1 MVVKKRQISYLIEDQ
16 LPSFISTDYPQFARF
31 LEKYYEQIESQG
43 QPLDVINNIDRY
55 RDIDYYEENLL
66 KQSSTL
72 DGIISNSD
80 TTITVIDG
88 SSFPEKNGYIRIG
101 DEICFYKNRNE
112 NVFSEVTRG
121 VSGNTKLGDLY
132 ETTEFITTQS
142 SSHESGSIVYN
153 ISNLFLYAFLKSF
166 ESENLSSFPE
176 AYLKKEIDKRT
187 LIKNITDFYKVKGT
201 ESSIKFIFNSIIAR
215 DVDNV
220 PTTYNP
226 KNYTL
231 KASTSD
237 WVTTYSLKV
246 KVISGDVFDIIGN
259 QIIQTDGVNYA
270 SAIVDNVR
278 VSGGIQNEQI
288 YEIILNPDTVN
299 GDFKI
304 SSRTKLEKSI
314 SASDTEGD
322 RIVVES
328 TVGWNKIGTFYV
340 GNEKFTFEDKN
351 VKQFYIKSRSSSS
364 THSTGDLVYDYIPLK
379 FGNVE
384 LMVFGVLYN
393 LNKDVNL
400 PYSFK
405 GDDVQISDAGFNT
418 RDRVIFNSEDETI
431 RWFINELNTS
441 PTALTNANLQSQLQE
456 YIADVSA
463 IYEDDQNYY
472 ICSSGY
478 PSYDILT
485 ASVSGTLIDPKN
497 LKIIRKNP
505 IETTEVYGTTSRDV
519 GVFVDGTLAFGYKDE
534 EFVKYGNIVKTTVTS
549 RGSGYINPPYVL
561 INDQPGKAISIL
573 SGETV
578 ESISI
583 TQNEIYTQDPEIT
596 ITSGRNAQVQA
607 IVTNGEITGLVI
619 VNPGEYYSSPP
630 EILISDRSGRGRFA
644 SYESIVSQD
653 GKLVDFV
660 QVNKGKLYNK
670 DTVEVFVIPSGKDAK
685 ASAEIRKWVK
695 DRYKKLQSSLDTGNG
710 YIFDDVFT
718 NDGKQYG
725 IVANPLKLRAKV
737 GDNLNNLLQ
746 EPANKI
752 HSKILGYAYDGNPV
766 YGPFGYSD
774 PGDNESAI
782 IRLES
787 GYLLNQS
794 RSNGPAINQYPI
806 GTFVDDYTWTQ
817 NQNTGRSRLDKNN
830 GRYCVT
836 PEYPEGTY
844 AYFVSTD
851 ASNLPVFPYIIGENY
866 YSLPIS
872 SNYDSTLSQD
882 ELPRNSRRLNTGNLS
897 ANGYNSFAT
906 VQSTTKGSINSAI
919 VDDSADIFSVG
930 SQLNL
935 TSQVLV
941 DNFQTGGEGASASVS
956 EIYGREIEA
965 IEGIQNKV
973 VLMSTRQQIYF
984 FNGGTVTQ
992 DNTGATGEIYG
1003 DSFNTDQFIL
1013 RSVSGEFNTTD
1024 KISSD
1029 TVVLNLILDKES
1041 NFTQGSTVSL
1051 FDGINSIIATGEVLN
1066 STSNQNAVR
1075 IKVLTGSFVVDDN
1088 YSLSSSNLS
1097 DTPGSK
1103 ILTIVSLS
1111 NNIDVFS
1118 INDKVIL
1125 GRTVDSH
1132 NLGINDVIDLTIDP
1146 DDNTTETL
1154 YYIRKKKYQA
1164 VRLRTPQYASTINDT
1179 GIGRIDTLIGGADYA
1194 ATTYGGGT
1202 FTDIEVLFSNPA
1214 QSRNAIGQTV
1224 GQSTSSTIGLEG
1236 GENNAKAT
1244 VVVGYTKT
1252 VTDFNSA
1259 INTITVD
1266 DTSRIFVGMN
1276 VRGQNISAGTVVQS
1290 VDTSTKVVTLFN
1302 SQIAF
1307 PITGSVTSAVF
1318 NPGVISS
1325 VTITEKGKDYRRG
1338 DTVTFKDTDLDKG
1351 TIPNSRD
1358 YLAIVDH
1365 VGFSTSDTELFLND
1379 IRGVSEQDLIQVG
1392 SEIVK
1397 VTAVDVQNA
1406 KLTVT
1411 RGQNNTSIT
1420 DHFNGSKVILSDPQY
1435 RFNTGSQIGS
1445 GSAGDPYVVSYDK
1458 STQVLVV
1465 SYGYGVTNINQIS
1478 LSSLFEDESTP
1489 AKKISVNNLIN
1500 INNRFE
1506 YSKDNVNFEILE
1518 NLQIQK
1524 NYSYKFDTSHISM
1537 TNTYLEFSPSINK
1550 NILALDTYRSPIAP
1564 GLSGSHIKIKP
1575 GKNFLY
1581 FYGSTVG
1588 DNNIVSGNSLVSDSS
1603 QNVEYTRYYFF
1614 DKNEDVETN
1623 GGYFDIVDDPLQG
1636 KKKLIFTT
1644 NTGFVYEYNNTP
1656 QYDGSGDIEYST
1668 TNKSAVGRIKSVKID
1683 NVGKNYEVIP
1693 SVLGVVP
1700 SKSLA
1705 SVIDVVY
1712 DSVNNKIASIKLTE
1726 TGSNYTKPKAVV
1738 LGNGSGA
1745 EIELV
1750 ERDGKIVSAIVKNGG
1765 FNYSEPPVVKVV
1777 ETSVKI
1783 YLGSDNIGVPESI
1796 KVENSGFLYN
1806 TDETLSRQF
1815 FSNTALIL
1823 TDFPENAFAYG
1834 EEVVLENDG
1843 VTFATAVV
1851 SKNGWKTGSNILKVR
1866 NVSGKFIKGLT
1877 IKGKARGNTA
1887 KVVDVITSKFKPVI
1901 RSYFD
1906 NIGYYSSDRGKIS
1919 TNSQK
1924 LTDSYFYQDYSY
1936 VIKSRTPISVWR
1948 DLIKQTTH
1956 PAGFKLFGEVIIESS
1971 GKNEMQNINT
1981 RNYTI
1986 VNLAPKSVSNLST
1999 KRTIKESFVNFNN
2012 LSEERGIGSVSVDS
2026 QSNTETYAT
2035 EIILSAP
2042 FDGQYDENTGKVVG
2056 TKTFTIKDKITNAA
2070 IVPYNEEQ
2078 LLITL
2083 DGVVQEPGV
2092 AYTVS
2097 GSTITFATAPLG
2109 TRIAEDQTVPA
2120 QTFYGK
2126 SFRFKSD
2133 TLNEEY
2139 LKKVRNFFQRS
2150 GRWLDAANQVRF
2162 NKDFIVEESLGYV
2175 VNEYP
2180 NVPWNLYRSE
2190 FSSNIRNIVNAYEHD
2205 LRFGGNFKTITAA
2218 QEYEDTNLSVE
2229 SLDAFKYVAKLCTAA
2244 SKNWDYTV
2252 LTAVITELSDIVT
2265 VPSTFGIVVG
2275 MNVSSGNQ
2283 FPENTKV
2290 TEIVN
2295 NTQIRVSQPARSG
2308 AGVPSLIVNA
2318 GETVVIEQD
2327 SVYAGVFNAG
2337 DLDVGT
2343 VSVANGGTVSL
2354 TSVYSVGGIPQIT
2367 FSLSKINNGTFYDAS
2382 NLIAANKLY
2391 IQEET
2396 LGWIKAQYPL
2406 LVIPN
2411 ESKCKR
2417 DTGYLVDA
2425 VVYSLK
2431 YGGTQKII
2439 DFAKAYYDG
2448 NSIILIDGELTES
2461 VEAFQYA
2468 IGLMILA
2475 MRNTLPS
2482 GTYTSETPFSDPN
2495 ILVDPNEYF
2504 PACAEVESALTSY
2517 SGIIGRLLL
2526 EGINLVQAE
2535 PENNQRVGNWTTI
2548 RTYSNFNIIKDPL
2561 LLDSE
2566 CADVELSL
2574 ETLYSGIESVITN
2587 GIDSVTKT
2595 NPDYIDGENTDF
2607 ELFYEDGSDVRTNS
2621 TEDLLVFING
2631 VIQLP
2636 GTYEIVRSGTTDVV
2650 SFSSPPKWEQ
2660 ESNIITVQEPLA
2672 LDKTFVVRVGSY
2684 ETLTIN
2690 ADRISI
2696 KKTGP
2701 FVLFDR
2707 ENGNIRAVDDSNY
2720 AYVFIDGVLQK
2731 KDTSYTLNGSTITF
2745 KEPLESYTLSDGS
2758 EVLPRVDVLVLYG
2771 RDLDKKLTFY
2781 DFEPNTYLN
2790 KIALTINDT
2799 TPDNIVISSI
2809 INYWYNNWDYSQFG
2823 ISPVTRSE
2831 YGVFLLETN
2840 SITGKISNIGEIK
2853 KINRLNSENL
2863 NMTISGNNVVDL
2875 DPNGDYTICIGAY
2888 LTDSNKLTFTA
2899 SPDVTLSFSYFEDAE
2914 GNRNLIR
2921 NVKPRLYDTPEADEV
2936 WKTRNLLLANLYVGD
2951 KIKIDGESSFRNIVS
2966 LPEIVNLKDFRKG
2979 KEVSNEIYGSVG
2991 ATNYNGLTRG
3001 LGLGI
3006 IAEIE
3011 NGSITDL
3018 IWNKRDLQLF
3028 VDYQIK
3034 DKETAIGYYTPPII
3048 QFIPVDENGGGA
3060 SAEVLVVNKSIVDII
3075 ITNPGSGY
3083 TQAPKV
3089 IISRGYTRI
3098 KNNRQINYTISF
3110 DYEPKIKLNTI
3121 LSITSE
3127 ITILQGGIQPKV
3139 YASFEVLQS
3148 PVSVERKIT
3157 EIITPDEE
3165 SVTIS
3170 SQREIAVHS
3179 TLNLA
3184 AEAFTL
3190 SKVETL
3196 STTIVESEVKEI
3208 KVQHSKTL
3216 NVQGTFLG
3224 VVDKAYAED
3233 YTEGLY
3239 SQGILGNRL
3248 VCMESSKFIDTGY
3261 SDVSKLT
3268 IEEFSLAYPECLISD
3283 FDEPDTVKVTTTID
3297 NKFNLGYPSIQNF
3310 GALLDISLNE
3320 TDNIVYISDT
3330 SSFANE
3336 GFLLI
3341 GDEIVSYTSK
3351 LSDRFLNVS
3360 RGVSGTVAQ
3369 SHTAGDYL
3377 RTF

>member
-132 ETTEFITTQS
+132 ETTEFITTQA

-787 GYLLNQS
+787 GYSLNQS

-1435 RFNTGSQIGS
+1435 RFNAGSQIGS

-1500 INNRFE
+1500 VNNRFE

-1750 ERDGKIVSAIVKNGG
+1750 ERDGKIVSAILKNGG

-2448 NSIILIDGELTES
+2448 NSIIWIDGELTES

-2607 ELFYEDGSDVRTNS
+2607 DLFYEDGSIVKTNQ
-2621 TEDLLVFING
+2621 TEDMLVFING

-2636 GTYEIVRSGTTDVV
+2636 GTYEIKRFDDVNDPDV
-2650 SFSSPPKWEQ
+2650 LSFSEPPKWEQ
-2660 ESNIITVQEPLA
+2660 ESNTITVQEPIA

-2684 ETLTIN
+2684 EKLTIN
-2690 ADRISI
+2690 AERISV

-2707 ENGNIRAVDDSNY
+2707 ETGNIRSVDNNNY
-2720 AYVFIDGVLQK
+2720 AYVFIDGVLQRNQ
-2731 KDTSYTLNGSTITF
+2731 DSYTISGSTITF
-2745 KEPLESYTLSDGS
+2745 KEPLKSYVLPDGS
-2758 EVLPRVDVLVLYG
+2758 EITQRVDVLVLYG
-2771 RDLDKKLTFY
+2771 RDLEKQLTFY
-2781 DFEPNTYLN
+2781 DYEPDTYYN
-2790 KIALTINDT
+2790 KINLRITDNTISKTLLSDIEIWFKNNSFVDRYSLTK
-2799 TPDNIVISSI
+2799 SRL
-2809 INYWYNNWDYSQFG
+2809 G
-2823 ISPVTRSE
+2823 I
-2831 YGVFLLETN
+2831 FLIETN
-2840 SITGKISNIGEIK
+2840 SITGKTSKIGEIK
-2853 KINRLNSENL
+2853 GITNSNAGYHDL
-2863 NMTISGNNVVDL
+2863 VLSGDNVVALDSNGTYTFCL
-2875 DPNGDYTICIGAY
+2875 GGYLDDPNNF
-2888 LTDSNKLTFTA
+2888 SFSA
-2899 SPDVTLSFSYFEDAE
+2899 SPDILVTYSYLEDTD
-2914 GNRNLIR
+2914 GNRKLIR
-2921 NVKPRLYDTPEADEV
+2921 NVTPRFYDTGKSYEI
-2936 WKTRNLLLANLYVGD
+2936 WKARTELTANLRVGD
-2951 KIKIDGESSFRNIVS
+2951 QVKIDGESEFRNILA
-2966 LPEIVNLKDFRKG
+2966 LPELVNLKDFREG
-2979 KEVSNEIYGSVG
+2979 KEVSNQIYGNVA

-3001 LGLGI
+3001 IGLGI
-3006 IAEIE
+3006 IANIS
-3011 NGSITDL
+3011 NGSVDSLT
-3018 IWNKRDLQLF
+3018 WNKRDLQLYF
-3028 VDYQIK
+3028 DFGVK
-3034 DKETAIGYYTPPII
+3034 DKETAIGYYSPPII
-3048 QFIPVDENGGGA
+3048 QFIPVDGNGGGA
-3060 SAEVLVVNKSIVDII
+3060 KAQVLVVNKSIVDIT
-3075 ITNPGSGY
+3075 ITDPGSGY
-3083 TQAPKV
+3083 TQPPKV
-3089 IISRGYTRI
+3089 VVTRKYNRI
-3098 KNNRQINYTISF
+3098 KTNRKIDYFTKLDIVPKLNASSVSIVSTVTPILGGVSPDVYTSYEVLNSPVQSDRQITN
-3110 DYEPKIKLNTI
+3110 I
-3121 LSITSE
+3121 LH
-3127 ITILQGGIQPKV
+3127 L
-3139 YASFEVLQS
+3139 
-3148 PVSVERKIT
+3148 
-3157 EIITPDEE
+3157 EE
-3165 SVTIS
+3165 SIDSLSHTETYV
-3170 SQREIAVHS
+3170 QS
-3179 TLNLA
+3179 TLNVA
-3184 AEAFTL
+3184 SDAFTL
-3190 SKVETL
+3190 SHVETVET
-3196 STTIVESEVKEI
+3196 SIIESDVRSVHSIHNKTINTTQTSV
-3208 KVQHSKTL
+3208 
-3216 NVQGTFLG
+3216 GT
-3224 VVDKAYAED
+3224 VDKLYNND
-3233 YTEGLY
+3233 YEVGHY
-3239 SQGILGNRL
+3239 SQNILGNRL
-3248 VCMESSKFIDTGY
+3248 VCFESSKFMLTGY
-3261 SDVSKLT
+3261 SDVSRLT
-3268 IEEFSLAYPECLISD
+3268 IEEFSLIYSEAAIGD
-3283 FDEPDTVKVTTTID
+3283 FDEPNTVKITTTIKD
-3297 NKFNLGYPSIQNF
+3297 KFNLGYPSIQNYA
-3310 GALLDISLNE
+3310 ALLDISVNE
-3320 TDNIVYISDT
+3320 TDNIIYIADT
-3330 SSFANE
+3330 SYFPSAGE
-3336 GFLLI
+3336 ILV

-3351 LSDRFLNVS
+3351 LSDRFLNVT
-3360 RGVSGTVAQ
+3360 RGVNGTVAKP
-3369 SHTAGDYL
+3369 HLAGTYI